1 MDDLRFPVGKFEYTP
16 GPREP
21 LIAQIAETPA
31 NLRSAIAGLSEM
43 QLDTPYRPEGW
54 TVRQLVHHMPDSH
67 MNSYVRV
74 RLALTE
80 QEPTI
85 TTYEEQLWAELP
97 DARSAPVETSLVLLD
112 ALHERWV
119 TLLRSLQPADFD
131 RTYRHPALGLM
142 TLDQNV
148 ALYAWHGRH
157 HVAHVTRL
165 RERN

>member
-1 MDDLRFPVGKFEYTP
+1 MDLRYPVGAFKFEGTLSP
-16 GPREP
+16 EQRLT
-21 LIAQIAETPA
+21 LIDQIAATPEKMRA
-31 NLRSAIAGLSEM
+31 AVAGLSEM

-119 TLLRSLQPADFD
+119 TLLR
-131 RTYRHPALGLM
+131 
-142 TLDQNV
+142 
-148 ALYAWHGRH
+148 
-157 HVAHVTRL
+157 
-165 RERN
+165 